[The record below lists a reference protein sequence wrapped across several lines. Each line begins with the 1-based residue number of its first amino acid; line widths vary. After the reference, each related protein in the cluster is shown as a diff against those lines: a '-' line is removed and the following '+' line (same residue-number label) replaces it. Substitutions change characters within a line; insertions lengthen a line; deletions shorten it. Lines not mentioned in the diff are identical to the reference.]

1 MSVARAGPPLA
12 VLLLA
17 APVSAGLLGA
27 ALPAFG
33 WLPALG
39 GDRFSLGAFVQLS
52 AMPGL
57 AHSAMLS
64 LAAGLITAGLSLGV
78 VFLFAAGWA
87 GTPMFAKIRHLVSPL
102 LAVPHAAAAFGLAFL
117 IAPSGL
123 LMRAISPWLTGFS
136 APPDWLIVS
145 DGLGLSMMAGLIVKE
160 VPFLF
165 LVMLAAMPH
174 MPMNESRMLAASL
187 GYGRIAGFLHCVWP
201 PLYRQIRLPVFAVIA
216 FASSVVDVA
225 AILGPTTPPVLAVR
239 LVEWMNDPDLSMR
252 FMASAGALL
261 QLGVTLL
268 ALVLWIGAEK
278 ISAIA
283 ARALCGSGRR
293 LTRDRALR
301 LAGAIGMA
309 LTGLAVFAG
318 LGVLAIWSVAGLW
331 QFPDLLPA
339 FFTLD
344 GWRTVLPRLAGPM
357 VTTLASGAAAATIA
371 FGVVLALLIE
381 EDQTGRRRQWIDQ
394 LIYLPLIVPQI
405 AFLFGLQWL
414 AASAGWTG
422 TFGALVLVHLV
433 FVLPYL
439 YLSLSDPWRSFDMRY
454 EQAAL
459 GLGRS
464 RLAVLWR
471 VRLPMLLRP
480 ALTAFAVGFAVSAGL
495 YLPTLLIGAG
505 RLQTVTTEAVA
516 LASGGNRRII
526 GIHAFLQMAL
536 PALGFLVAVAVPG
549 FVYRNRRGL
558 RA

>member
-1 MSVARAGPPLA
+1 M
-12 VLLLA
+12 LA
-17 APVSAGLLGA
+17 APVAAGLMGA

-39 GDRFSLGAFVQLS
+39 GKAVSLDAFRSLAAV
-52 AMPGL
+52 PGL
-57 AHSAMLS
+57 WQSAALS
-64 LAAGLITAGLSLGV
+64 LAAGLMTAALSLGV
-78 VFLFAAGWA
+78 VFLFAAGWS
-87 GTPMFAKIRHLVSPL
+87 GTALFSKIQHLISPL

-165 LVMLAAMPH
+165 LVMLAAMSH
-174 MPMNESRMLAASL
+174 MPMRESRMLAASL
-187 GYGRIAGFLHCVWP
+187 GYGRIAGFLHCAWP
-201 PLYRQIRLPVFAVIA
+201 SLYRQIRLPVFAVIA

-261 QLGVTLL
+261 QLGVTVT
-268 ALVLWIGAEK
+268 ALVVWIATEK
-278 ISAIA
+278 LFGVA
-283 ARALCGSGRR
+283 AQELCGSGRR
-293 LTRDRALR
+293 LIHDRALR
-301 LAGAIGMA
+301 LTGAAGMA
-309 LTGLAVFAG
+309 LTGLTVFAG
-318 LGVLAIWSVAGLW
+318 LAVLAIWSVAGLW
-331 QFPDLLPA
+331 QFPAFLPSV
-339 FFTLD
+339 FTLE

-357 VTTLASGAAAATIA
+357 ATTLLAGLSASAVA
-371 FGVVLALLIE
+371 FGVVLALLVE
-381 EDQTGRRRQWIDQ
+381 EGQTGRRQPWLDH

-422 TFGALVLVHLV
+422 SFGALALVHLV

-439 YLSLSDPWRSFDMRY
+439 YLSLSDPWRSFDRRY

-459 GLGRS
+459 GMGRS
-464 RLAVLWR
+464 RMAVLWR

-480 ALTAFAVGFAVSAGL
+480 VLTALAVGFAVSAGL

-505 RLQTVTTEAVA
+505 RLPTVTTEAVA

-526 GIHAFLQMAL
+526 GVHAFLQMAL
-536 PALGFLVAVAVPG
+536 PALGFLVAVAIPG